1 MIKKCQGCGYTLQS
15 DDSSKLGY
23 VPKTK
28 NKNPKLCERC
38 FKIIHYNDAKIVTL
52 PIEENKILNIVNK
65 SDNHSLFLID
75 FLNINEESIKM
86 YKKIN
91 TKKTLIISKSDII
104 PFSMNQNKIID
115 WLQNVYKIKDNII
128 FLSAKKNKN
137 INLLINYLKNE
148 HINKAYL
155 LGFTNAG
162 KSSLINSIINGYE
175 LTNNSITTSMV
186 PNTTLDFMNIKINDN
201 LTLIDSPGFTMKN
214 DIFKI
219 TDLEFIK
226 KVNPK
231 TFLKPVIYQLKSHEA
246 VLIEDKI
253 IIENNSDTKNS
264 FIFYMSN
271 SLNLKKIFNCN
282 KYNFKE
288 SKLFNLNNNS
298 DIVVNGLG
306 FVNVKK
312 QGEII
317 IKIDNLNVIE
327 IRDSLF

>member
-201 LTLIDSPGFTMKN
+201 LFTR
-214 DIFKI
+214 
-219 TDLEFIK
+219 
-226 KVNPK
+226 
-231 TFLKPVIYQLKSHEA
+231 
-246 VLIEDKI
+246 
-253 IIENNSDTKNS
+253 
-264 FIFYMSN
+264 FYN
-271 SLNLKKIFNCN
+271 EK
-282 KYNFKE
+282 
-288 SKLFNLNNNS
+288 
-298 DIVVNGLG
+298 
-306 FVNVKK
+306 
-312 QGEII
+312 
-317 IKIDNLNVIE
+317 
-327 IRDSLF
+327 